1 MEVKIL
7 TINNQNTNM
16 KTQYEK
22 IENERTHLLAQ
33 KDEQAKIKSEKT
45 TEIGRIL
52 MTIDNLYNMSEDM
65 KIDQFYSK
73 GDMKDHEGL
82 KNYDD
87 TTKSGK
93 KAIE

>member
-33 KDEQAKIKSEKT
+33 KDENAKIKSENT
-45 TEIGRIL
+45 TETGRIL
-52 MTIDNLYNMSEDM
+52 MTINNLFYKSQEK
-65 KIDQFYSK
+65 KID
-73 GDMKDHEGL
+73 
-82 KNYDD
+82 
-87 TTKSGK
+87 
-93 KAIE
+93 